1 MGTPGHIETD
11 PLQEAKGK
19 IKRINPRE
27 LMTLLSWQIGNTKL
41 EFLEIM
47 ANLH

>member
-11 PLQEAKGK
+11 PLQEAQEAKGK

-27 LMTLLSWQIGNTKL
+27 LMTRVLTKW
-41 EFLEIM
+41 
-47 ANLH
+47 